1 MNQLSLVDVQ
11 WSSLSLL
18 VSLLLDCVKFRR
30 KKWKRSF
37 TIETPV
43 HVRCCRA
50 WQGRSQPA
58 YTVLTK
64 NAMLCPCVCFKP
76 VTLFGVAS
84 ILCQNF
90 REGHTGISPYN
101 MCIYIY
107 IYIYIFII
115 LPWRQIDH
123 PHDPKAIPLTCS
135 TYCRSFSELT
145 HVESEARLLN
155 S

>member
-11 WSSLSLL
+11 WSRLSLF
-18 VSLLLDCVKFRR
+18 VSLFLDCVKFRR
-30 KKWKRSF
+30 KKWKRGF

-90 REGHTGISPYN
+90 REGHTGISPYI
-101 MCIYIY
+101 MYIDIYIY
-107 IYIYIFII
+107 IYYITITSNRPSPRSESYP
-115 LPWRQIDH
+115 LNLLVHTVGLSLSSRMSNLRQG
-123 PHDPKAIPLTCS
+123 
-135 TYCRSFSELT
+135 F
-145 HVESEARLLN
+145 
-155 S
+155 